1 MRQRWQA
8 GTRKKRKN
16 TDVISTSMSATS
28 SAEGAKM
35 EDLRLNSAGREL
47 VPTCTFDA
55 YEALAKACA
64 AGDVSAACGALH
76 LNLSLNTILDNHPRT
91 RNTKTTH
98 LNIY

>member
-16 TDVISTSMSATS
+16 KDLKSTSMSATS

-64 AGDVSAACGALH
+64 AGDASAACSTLH
-76 LNLSLNTILDNHPRT
+76 LNL
-91 RNTKTTH
+91 
-98 LNIY
+98 

>member
-1 MRQRWQA
+1 
-8 GTRKKRKN
+8 
-16 TDVISTSMSATS
+16 MSATS

-64 AGDVSAACGALH
+64 AGDASAACGTLH
-76 LNLSLNTILDNHPRT
+76 LNL
-91 RNTKTTH
+91 
-98 LNIY
+98 